1 MQLCLIGL
9 IFAVCSISAKEHEAP
24 LKNEE
29 GTYRIK
35 FDPRG
40 NVIFDLTRIMYT
52 AECSVAAELDV
63 VCELPVGRPRD

>member
-29 GTYRIK
+29 GTYGIK

-40 NVIFDLTRIMYT
+40 NVIFDLT
-52 AECSVAAELDV
+52 
-63 VCELPVGRPRD
+63 